1 MRELSS
7 SCGDARPSI
16 ALVRD
21 WRRGLAGGLAAF
33 VGYDVV
39 IWAMTQPPIAAVA
52 ALRETSVVF
61 AVIGVSC
68 SVSVPCAARRRRA
81 GHPRGHCRAEARM
94 NPGSRAPPSRVVMF

>member
-68 SVSVPCAARRRRA
+68 SVSRSRRSEPPPRRSSSWA
-81 GHPRGHCRAEARM
+81 L
-94 NPGSRAPPSRVVMF
+94 SR